1 MRGGLCKAL
10 ISSSASLSP
19 FDTNFSLDPA
29 SSRNH
34 PANTSNLFFVPSEE
48 VSFESPN
55 ENASNK

>member
-34 PANTSNLFFVPSEE
+34 PANMLDLIFPPLEE
-48 VSFESPN
+48 VSSESPN